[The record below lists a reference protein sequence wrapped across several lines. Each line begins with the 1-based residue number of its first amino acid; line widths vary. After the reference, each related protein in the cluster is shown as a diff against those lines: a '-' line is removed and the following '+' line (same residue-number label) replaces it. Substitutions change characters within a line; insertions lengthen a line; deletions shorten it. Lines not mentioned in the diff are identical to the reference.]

1 MNNNKLLPLSAAA
14 VAVLCSISSLA
25 SANNKADEVVVSA
38 NRFEQPISSI
48 LAPVTV
54 VTREDI
60 DHWQSNTVID
70 VLQRLPGV
78 DVSQSG
84 GMGQLSS
91 LYIRGTESRHV
102 LVLIDG
108 VRLNQAGISG
118 SSDMSQIPI
127 SLVQRI
133 EYIRGARSAV
143 YGSDAIG
150 GVVNI
155 ITRRDNDGTTLN
167 AGIGSHGYQNYNGS
181 TQQKIGENTTVT
193 AAGAY
198 TYTKGF
204 DVEARG
210 NTGNYPNGYPQPDKD
225 GFQNKTLWL
234 GVEHQFTTDISAYA
248 RAYGYDNRTNYDG
261 FYSENK
267 ATKVSNLVDTRK
279 LSSRTYETGVNY
291 HYDAYSASLL
301 GSYSHA
307 KDYNYDP
314 RHGQYGLF
322 SNLDESKQ
330 YNLQWGNS
338 YKLDKGTVS
347 AGVDYQRQSVE
358 PSSYTMISEKQT
370 LNNTGLYFTGQYALL
385 NSVTAEA
392 AIRSDHNSEFN
403 WHTTW
408 QSGLSWEF
416 YDGYKLIGS
425 YATAYKAPNLS
436 QLYAYSSSSWG
447 TTKGNPNLKPEESKQ
462 WEVGVE
468 GTTGPLFWQLNAYH
482 NDIDNLID
490 YKQGFPVSTYENIGK
505 AEIKGLEWV
514 GELDTGIFQHQLTY
528 QYVDPRNKDTD
539 KVLARRT
546 KQQVKYQLDWPIY
559 SVDMGLTYQYIG
571 SRYDTAF
578 YDNAPSQRIK
588 VGGVSLWDLTAAYP
602 ITSHLTIRGKIANMF
617 DKDYETAYGYRTAGR
632 EYFLTGSYNF

>member
-1 MNNNKLLPLSAAA
+1 MNNKKLLPLSVAAI
-14 VAVLCSISSLA
+14 AVLCGISSLA
-25 SANNKADEVVVSA
+25 SANANNKSDELVVSA
-38 NRFEQPISSI
+38 NRFEQPLSSI
-48 LAPVTV
+48 LAPITV
-54 VTREDI
+54 VTREEI

-70 VLQRLPGV
+70 VLRRLPGV
-78 DVSQSG
+78 DVAQNG
-84 GMGQLSS
+84 GMGQQSS
-91 LYIRGTESRHV
+91 LFIRGTESRHV

-133 EYIRGARSAV
+133 EYVRGARSAV

-155 ITRRDNDGTTLN
+155 ITRRNDDGTTLN

-193 AAGAY
+193 AAAAY
-198 TYTKGF
+198 THTTGF

-210 NTGNYPNGYPQPDKD
+210 FSGDRVQPDKD
-225 GFQNKTLWL
+225 GFLSKSLWL
-234 GVEHQFTTDISAYA
+234 GVEHQFSSDIAAYA
-248 RAYGYDNRTNYDG
+248 RAYGYDNRTDYDAYYDK
-261 FYSENK
+261 FADSQ
-267 ATKVSNLVDTRK
+267 VDTRK
-279 LSSRTYETGVNY
+279 LYSRTYETGLKY
-291 HYDAYSASLL
+291 HNDKYSTSLM
-301 GSYSHA
+301 GSYGTT

-314 RHGQYGLF
+314 KYGQYGTH

-338 YKLDKGTVS
+338 YRLEKGSIST
-347 AGVDYQRQSVE
+347 GIDYQRQSIE
-358 PSSYTMISEKQT
+358 PSSYTMISKKQT
-370 LNNTGLYFTGQYALL
+370 LNNTGLYLTGQYALID
-385 NSVTAEA
+385 SVVAEA
-392 AIRSDHNSEFN
+392 AVRSDHHSEFN

-416 YDGYKLIGS
+416 YEGYKLVGS

-447 TTKGNPNLKPEESKQ
+447 TTKGNSNLKPEESKQ

-468 GTTGPLFWQLNAYH
+468 GTTGPLFWQINAYH

-490 YKQGFPVSTYENIGK
+490 YKYGYPISTYENIGK
-505 AEIKGLEWV
+505 AEIKGIEWV
-514 GELDTGIFQHQLTY
+514 GEAETGIFHHQVTY
-528 QYVDPRNKDTD
+528 QYTDPRDKEKDE
-539 KVLARRT
+539 VLLRRA
-546 KQQVKYQLDWPIY
+546 KQQVKYQLDWVIY
-559 SVDMGLTYQYIG
+559 DVDMGLTYQYIG
-571 SRYDTAF
+571 SRYDKMG
-578 YDNAPSQRIK
+578 NGQRTK
-588 VGGVSLWDLTAAYP
+588 VGGVSLWDITAAYP
-602 ITSHLTIRGKIANMF
+602 VTSHLTIRGKIANMF

>member
-1 MNNNKLLPLSAAA
+1 MNNKKSLPLSAAA
-14 VAVLCSISSLA
+14 LAVLCATSSLA
-25 SANNKADEVVVSA
+25 SANNKTDQVVVSA

-70 VLQRLPGV
+70 VLRRLPGV
-78 DVSQSG
+78 DIAQNG
-84 GMGQLSS
+84 EMGQQSS
-91 LYIRGTESRHV
+91 LFIRGTESRHV

-143 YGSDAIG
+143 YGSDAVG

-167 AGIGSHGYQNYNGS
+167 AGIGSHSYQNYNGS

-198 TYTKGF
+198 THTKGF

-210 NTGNYPNGYPQPDKD
+210 NTGGGPQPDKD
-225 GFQNKTLWL
+225 GFLNKTLWL
-234 GVEHQFTTDISAYA
+234 GVEHQFSSEILAYA
-248 RAYGYDNRTNYDG
+248 RAYGYDNRTSYDG
-261 FYSENK
+261 TP
-267 ATKVSNLVDTRK
+267 ADTRK
-279 LSSRTYETGVNY
+279 LYSRTYESGLKYANGK
-291 HYDAYSASLL
+291 YSTSLL
-301 GSYSHA
+301 GSYSHM
-307 KDYNYDP
+307 KDYNYNYHNG
-314 RHGQYGLF
+314 RYG
-322 SNLDESKQ
+322 SGSAIDESDQ
-330 YNLQWGNS
+330 YNFQWGNS
-338 YKLDKGTVS
+338 YRLEKGNIST
-347 AGVDYQRQSVE
+347 GVDYQRQSIE
-358 PSSYTMISEKQT
+358 PGGYTMTSKKEIV
-370 LNNTGLYFTGQYALL
+370 NNTGIYLTGQYALID
-385 NSVTAEA
+385 SVTAEGA
-392 AIRSDHNSEFN
+392 VRSDHYSEFN

-425 YATAYKAPNLS
+425 YATAYKAPNLG
-436 QLYAYSSSSWG
+436 QLYTDNVAWNI
-447 TTKGNPNLKPEESKQ
+447 KGNPNLKPEESKQ
-462 WEVGVE
+462 WEIGLE
-468 GTTGPLFWQLNAYH
+468 GETGLLFWQLTGYENE
-482 NDIDNLID
+482 ITNLID
-490 YKQGFPVSTYENIGK
+490 FTTDPVTYASSYNNIGK
-505 AEIKGLEWV
+505 AKIKGVEWN
-514 GELDTGIFQHQLTY
+514 GELQTGLFSHQLTL
-528 QYVDPRNKDTD
+528 QYLDPRNEKTN
-539 KVLARRT
+539 KVLNRRA
-546 KQQVKYQLDWPIY
+546 KQQVKYQLDWNIAA
-559 SVDMGLTYQYIG
+559 VDMGLTYQYIG
-571 SRYDTAF
+571 SRYDINET
-578 YDNAPSQRIK
+578 YQRTK
-588 VGGVSLWDLTAAYP
+588 VGGVSIWDLTAAYP

>member
-1 MNNNKLLPLSAAA
+1 MNNKKLLPLSAAA

-70 VLQRLPGV
+70 VLRRLPGV
-78 DVSQSG
+78 DIAQNG
-84 GMGQLSS
+84 GMGQQSS
-91 LYIRGTESRHV
+91 LFIRGTESRHV

-204 DVEARG
+204 DVEAKGFSGDRK
-210 NTGNYPNGYPQPDKD
+210 QPDKD
-225 GFQNKTLWL
+225 GFLSKALWL
-234 GVEHQFTTDISAYA
+234 GVEHQFSSDITAYA
-248 RAYGYDNRTNYDG
+248 RAYGYDNRTDYDA
-261 FYSENK
+261 YYDKYADSQ
-267 ATKVSNLVDTRK
+267 VDTRK
-279 LSSRTYETGVNY
+279 LYSRTYETGLKY
-291 HYDAYSASLL
+291 HNDKYSTILM
-301 GSYSHA
+301 GSYGTT

-314 RHGQYGLF
+314 KYGQYGKF

-338 YKLDKGTVS
+338 YHLEKGNIS
-347 AGVDYQRQSVE
+347 AGIDYQRQSVE

-370 LNNTGLYFTGQYALL
+370 LNNTGIYLTGQYALI
-385 NSVTAEA
+385 NSVVAEG
-392 AIRSDHNSEFN
+392 AIRSDHHSEFN

-416 YDGYKLIGS
+416 YEGYKLVGS

-436 QLYAYSSSSWG
+436 QLYAHVVSPNWS
-447 TTKGNPNLKPEESKQ
+447 TIGNPNLKPEESKQ
-462 WEVGVE
+462 WEIGVE
-468 GTTGPLFWQLNAYH
+468 GKTGPLFWQLNTYH
-482 NDIDNLID
+482 NDINNLILYD
-490 YKQGFPVSTYENIGK
+490 NGYPIASYENIGK

-514 GELDTGIFQHQLTY
+514 GELDTGVFHHQVTY
-528 QYVDPRNKDTD
+528 QYIDPRDKKTD
-539 KVLARRT
+539 EVLLRRA
-546 KQQVKYQLDWPIY
+546 KQQIKYQLDWDIY
-559 SVDMGLTYQYIG
+559 DVDMGVTYQYIG
-571 SRYDTAF
+571 SRYDKMG
-578 YDNAPSQRIK
+578 NGQRTK

-602 ITSHLTIRGKIANMF
+602 ITSHLTIRGKIVNMF

>member
-1 MNNNKLLPLSAAA
+1 MNNNKSLPLS
-14 VAVLCSISSLA
+14 VVTLTVLCGISSLA
-25 SANNKADEVVVSA
+25 SANSNSSDEMVVSA
-38 NRFEQPISSI
+38 NRFEQPLSSI

-60 DHWQSNTVID
+60 DHWQSNSVID
-70 VLQRLPGV
+70 VLRRLPGV
-78 DVSQSG
+78 DVAQSG

-91 LYIRGTESRHV
+91 LFIRGTESRHV

-150 GVVNI
+150 GVINI

-167 AGIGSHGYQNYNGS
+167 AGIGSYGYQNYNGS

-193 AAGAY
+193 GAAAY
-198 TYTKGF
+198 THTTGF

-210 NTGNYPNGYPQPDKD
+210 FSGDRVQPDKD
-225 GFQNKTLWL
+225 GFLSKSLWL
-234 GVEHQFTTDISAYA
+234 GVEHQFSSDIIAYA
-248 RAYGYDNRTNYDG
+248 RAYGYDNRTDYDA
-261 FYSENK
+261 YYDKYADSQ
-267 ATKVSNLVDTRK
+267 VDTRK
-279 LSSRTYETGVNY
+279 LYSRTYETGLKY
-291 HYDAYSASLL
+291 HNDKYSTMLM
-301 GSYSHA
+301 GSYGTT

-314 RHGQYGLF
+314 KYGQYAKF

-338 YKLDKGTVS
+338 YRLEKGNIS
-347 AGVDYQRQSVE
+347 AGIDYQHQSIE
-358 PSSYTMISEKQT
+358 PSGYTMISEKQT
-370 LNNTGLYFTGQYALL
+370 LNNTGVYLTGQYALID
-385 NSVTAEA
+385 SVVAEA
-392 AIRSDHNSEFN
+392 AVRSDHHSEFN

-416 YDGYKLIGS
+416 YEGYKLVGS

-436 QLYAYSSSSWG
+436 QLYAYSSSDWG

-462 WEVGVE
+462 WEIGIE
-468 GTTGPLFWQLNAYH
+468 GKTGPLFWQLNRYH
-482 NDIDNLID
+482 NDINNLID
-490 YKQGFPVSTYENIGK
+490 YKYGNPISTYENIGK

-514 GELDTGIFQHQLTY
+514 GEVDTGIFHHQITY
-528 QYVDPRNKDTD
+528 QYTDPRDKEKDE
-539 KVLARRT
+539 VLLRRA
-546 KQQVKYQLDWPIY
+546 KQQVKYQLDWAVY
-559 SVDMGLTYQYIG
+559 NLDMGLTYQYIG
-571 SRYDTAF
+571 TRYDKMGNGLRT
-578 YDNAPSQRIK
+578 K
-588 VGGVSLWDLTAAYP
+588 VGGVSLWDITAAYP

>member
-1 MNNNKLLPLSAAA
+1 MNNKKLLPLSVAAI
-14 VAVLCSISSLA
+14 AVLCGISSQA
-25 SANNKADEVVVSA
+25 SANANNKSDELVVSA
-38 NRFEQPISSI
+38 NRFEQPLSSI

-54 VTREDI
+54 VTREEI

-70 VLQRLPGV
+70 VLRRLPGV
-78 DVSQSG
+78 DVAQNG
-84 GMGQLSS
+84 GMGQQSS
-91 LYIRGTESRHV
+91 LFIRGTESRHV
-102 LVLIDG
+102 LVMIDG

-155 ITRRDNDGTTLN
+155 ITRRNDDGTTLN

-193 AAGAY
+193 AAAAY
-198 TYTKGF
+198 THTTGF

-210 NTGNYPNGYPQPDKD
+210 FSGDRVQPDKD
-225 GFQNKTLWL
+225 GFLSKSLWL
-234 GVEHQFTTDISAYA
+234 GVEHQFSSDIVAYA
-248 RAYGYDNRTNYDG
+248 RAYGYDNRTDYDA
-261 FYSENK
+261 YYDKS
-267 ATKVSNLVDTRK
+267 ADSQVDTRK
-279 LSSRTYETGVNY
+279 LYSRTYETGLKY
-291 HYDAYSASLL
+291 HNDKYSTSLM
-301 GSYSHA
+301 GSYSTT

-314 RHGQYGLF
+314 KYGQYGTF

-330 YNLQWGNS
+330 YNLQWGNN
-338 YKLDKGTVS
+338 YLLDKGNIST
-347 AGVDYQRQSVE
+347 GIDYQRQSIE
-358 PSSYTMISEKQT
+358 PSSYTMISDKQT
-370 LNNTGLYFTGQYALL
+370 LNNTGLYLTGQYALID
-385 NSVTAEA
+385 SVVAEA
-392 AIRSDHNSEFN
+392 AVRSDHHSEFN

-416 YDGYKLIGS
+416 YEGYKLVGS

-436 QLYAYSSSSWG
+436 QLYAYSSSIYG
-447 TTKGNPNLKPEESKQ
+447 TTVGNPNLKPEESKQ
-462 WEVGVE
+462 WEIGFE
-468 GTTGPLFWQLNAYH
+468 GKTGPLFWQVNAYH

-490 YKQGFPVSTYENIGK
+490 YKYGYPISTYENIGK
-505 AEIKGLEWV
+505 AEIKGVEWV
-514 GELDTGIFQHQLTY
+514 GEVETGIFHHQVTY
-528 QYVDPRNKDTD
+528 QYTDPRDKEKDE
-539 KVLARRT
+539 VLLRRA
-546 KQQVKYQLDWPIY
+546 KQQVKYQLDWAIY
-559 SVDMGLTYQYIG
+559 DVDMGLTYQYIG
-571 SRYDTAF
+571 SRYDKMG
-578 YDNAPSQRIK
+578 NGQRTK

-602 ITSHLTIRGKIANMF
+602 VTSHLTIRGKIANMF

>member
-1 MNNNKLLPLSAAA
+1 MNNNKSLPLS
-14 VAVLCSISSLA
+14 VVTLTVLCGISSLA
-25 SANNKADEVVVSA
+25 SANSNSSDEMVVSA
-38 NRFEQPISSI
+38 NRFEQPLSSI

-60 DHWQSNTVID
+60 DHWQSNSVID
-70 VLQRLPGV
+70 VLRRLPGV
-78 DVSQSG
+78 DVAQSG

-91 LYIRGTESRHV
+91 LFIRGTESRHV

-150 GVVNI
+150 GVINI

-167 AGIGSHGYQNYNGS
+167 AGIGSYGYQNYNGS

-193 AAGAY
+193 GAAAY
-198 TYTKGF
+198 THTTGF

-210 NTGNYPNGYPQPDKD
+210 STGNYPNGYSQPDKD
-225 GFQNKTLWL
+225 GFLNKTLWL
-234 GVEHQFTTDISAYA
+234 GIEHQFSSSVSAYA
-248 RAYGYDNRTNYDG
+248 RGYGYDNRTDYDG
-261 FYSENK
+261 SYSTDYLNNMQK
-267 ATKVSNLVDTRK
+267 YLVDTRK
-279 LSSRTYETGVNY
+279 FSSRTYETGLKY
-291 HYDAYSASLL
+291 HQNNYSASLM
-301 GSYSHA
+301 GSYSHS

-314 RHGQYGLF
+314 RYGQYGMY

-330 YNLQWGNS
+330 YNLQWGNN
-338 YKLDKGTVS
+338 YQLDKGNLS

-358 PSSYTMISEKQT
+358 PGGYTKTSKTETI
-370 LNNTGLYFTGQYALL
+370 NNTGIYITGQYALIDA
-385 NSVTAEA
+385 VIAEA
-392 AIRSDHNSEFN
+392 AVRADHHSEFD

-416 YDGYKLIGS
+416 YEGYKLVGS
-425 YATAYKAPNLS
+425 YATAYKAPNLG
-436 QLYAYSSSSWG
+436 QLYVDNPEWKM
-447 TTKGNPNLKPEESKQ
+447 KGNPNLKPEESQQ
-462 WEVGVE
+462 WEIGLE
-468 GTTGPLFWQLNAYH
+468 GISGPLFWQVNAYH
-482 NDIDNLID
+482 NDIDNLIA
-490 YKQGFPVSTYENIGK
+490 YKSGSLFNTYENIGK
-505 AEIKGLEWV
+505 AEIKGIEWV
-514 GELDTGIFQHQLTY
+514 GELETGIFHHQLTY
-528 QYVDPRNKDTD
+528 QYIDPRNKETN
-539 KVLARRT
+539 KVLERRA
-546 KQQVKYQLDWPIY
+546 QQQIKYQLDWN
-559 SVDMGLTYQYIG
+559 VEKLDMGLTYQYIG
-571 SRYDTAF
+571 ARHDTEY
-578 YDNAPSQRIK
+578 YDN
-588 VGGVSLWDLTAAYP
+588 GGYKHLKLGGISLWDITAAYP